1 MTFASLALATA
12 LAVSVTAFLAQ
23 RLSARFGAVP
33 TAIAPARGS
42 ASAGVLYAF
51 TRAFAP
57 NAKESA
63 ALHLPS
69 YVAGVGYHL
78 GIFAALVRLLASLLP
93 VVVPAP
99 GNTTLTVV
107 LSLGLVCGLAL
118 LGKRTLDGS
127 LRKISVPDD
136 FLANLLVDVMLA
148 AGLAAS
154 LNHELM
160 PGFQLT
166 GAVLLLYAPLGKLR
180 HVVFLLASR
189 CWSGAYFG
197 RRGVRPNPRA
207 TGTGRG

>member
-12 LAVSVTAFLAQ
+12 LVISVTAFLAQ
-23 RLSARFGAVP
+23 RLTARFAAVP
-33 TAIAPARGS
+33 KAIAPARGS
-42 ASAGVLYAF
+42 AGAGVLYAF

-57 NAKESA
+57 HAKESA

-69 YVAGVGYHL
+69 YVAGIGYHL
-78 GIFAALVRLLASLLP
+78 GIFAALVRLLASLMP
-93 VVVPAP
+93 VAVPPAA
-99 GNTTLTVV
+99 NVTLTVILGV
-107 LSLGLVCGLAL
+107 GLVCGLAL
-118 LGKRTLDGS
+118 LGKRTLDGG

-136 FLANLLVDVMLA
+136 FLANLLVDVTLA

-160 PGFQLT
+160 PWFQLT

-189 CWSGAYFG
+189 QWSGAYFG
-197 RRGVRPNPRA
+197 RRGVRPNPR
-207 TGTGRG
+207 TPGTGRG